1 MSRFIFGSATLL
13 YNTTVVNGCN
23 TDVYVFVEFDSP
35 IVGGLTVLDPQ
46 PASGWVLYN
55 AGSASVDGQSVYRYV
70 YAYGSGTQM
79 TSLASGDETGN
90 VFSSVGVN
98 SGLTE
103 AQYKTLAEYP
113 FNVAVR
119 TAVASASDGKI
130 DTLD

>member
-1 MSRFIFGSATLL
+1 
-13 YNTTVVNGCN
+13 
-23 TDVYVFVEFDSP
+23 
-35 IVGGLTVLDPQ
+35 
-46 PASGWVLYN
+46 
-55 AGSASVDGQSVYRYV
+55 
-70 YAYGSGTQM
+70 M

-119 TAVASASDGKI
+119 TAADDMGGDFETPGTPTDVVYSEPYRLPEGIVVIPKE
-130 DTLD
+130 